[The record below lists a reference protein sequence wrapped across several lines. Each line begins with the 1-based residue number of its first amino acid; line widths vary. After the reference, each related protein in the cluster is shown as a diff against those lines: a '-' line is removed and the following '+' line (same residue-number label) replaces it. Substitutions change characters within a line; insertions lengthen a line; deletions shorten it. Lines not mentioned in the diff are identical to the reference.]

1 MQGLRAF
8 FCVVIFWKLV
18 EIFGN
23 FQKTTKRFYKL
34 RSEQKQTAIN
44 ERENAKCK
52 QLKPIQTIDN
62 GKVKNKK
69 RWRAILFTLMNIK
82 QTYIRNKN
90 NV

>member
-44 ERENAKCK
+44 TSK